1 LVDALGQYKILE
13 KIGAG
18 GVGDLYRARDTR
30 TGRTV
35 ALDVVPPAVTADAER
50 RARFLKQARAS
61 AKLSHPN
68 IAALYEVGEDKGEL
82 FLAFEFTPGDTV
94 KTILTH
100 GPMNARRA
108 IDLAAQVGDA
118 LADAHGWGVLHG
130 DLRPGT
136 IVETNKGRA
145 KVRDFGLAPWT
156 AGGPDRADAGEKTG
170 AARPTGYQPPEQRAG
185 RPIDE
190 RADVFSLGVVLFEM
204 LSGKR
209 PAADARPRLST
220 ANPELHHEI
229 DGILAKATAASPD
242 DRYSC
247 AATMVAELLAV
258 LAILNDRA
266 SRQRLSQ

>member
-1 LVDALGQYKILE
+1 LVDAFGQYKILE

-35 ALDVVPPAVTADAER
+35 ALDVVPPAVTADPGR
-50 RARFLKQARAS
+50 RERFLKQAQAAAR
-61 AKLSHPN
+61 LSHPN
-68 IAALYEVGEDKGEL
+68 IAALYEVGEDKGEV

-94 KTILTH
+94 KAILMQ
-100 GPMNARRA
+100 GPMNPRRA
-108 IDLAAQVGDA
+108 IDLAAQIGDA

-130 DLRPGT
+130 DLRPDN
-136 IVETNKGRA
+136 IIETNKGRA

-156 AGGPDRADAGEKTG
+156 VGGADRDDAKGKAD
-170 AARPTGYQPPEQRAG
+170 AARPTDYQPPEQKAG

-190 RADVFSLGVVLFEM
+190 RADVYSLGVVLFEM
-204 LSGKR
+204 LAGKR
-209 PAADARPRLST
+209 PAAGAQAQLST
-220 ANPELHHEI
+220 GNPELHQEV
-229 DGILAKATAASPD
+229 DAILTKAMAPSLD

-266 SRQRLSQ
+266 SRLRLSQ

>member
-1 LVDALGQYKILE
+1 LVEALGQYKILE
-13 KIGAG
+13 KNGAG
-18 GVGDLYRARDTR
+18 SVGDLYRGRDTR

-35 ALDVVPPAVTADAER
+35 AIDVVPPAVSADPDR
-50 RARFLKQARAS
+50 RGRFLKQAQAA

-68 IAALYEVGEDKGEL
+68 IAALYEVGEDQGEI
-82 FLAFEFTPGDTV
+82 FLAYEFTPGDTV
-94 KTILTH
+94 RTILGQ

-108 IDLAAQVGDA
+108 IDLAAQIGDA

-130 DLRPGT
+130 DLRPEN

-156 AGGPDRADAGEKTG
+156 VGGPDRGDAT
-170 AARPTGYQPPEQRAG
+170 ATTAPARSTTYQPPEQKAG

-190 RADVFSLGVVLFEM
+190 RTDVYALGVVLFEM
-204 LSGKR
+204 LAGKP
-209 PAADARPRLST
+209 PAADAKPQLSVG
-220 ANPELHHEI
+220 NPELHQEI
-229 DGILAKATAASPD
+229 DGILMKAMAGRPD

-266 SRQRLSQ
+266 TRQRLSQ